1 MKPFVS
7 KVLLPLLGGSATIA
21 IAAGFL
27 LGGHTFPS
35 VTPAVADAPG
45 TNSQPNPEGSG
56 TATDSELDKEGTGTD
71 SELNQEGTGTDS
83 ELNKKGGLSPKNPK
97 DRPDPKNTQETY
109 LNIQSN
115 PPGARAEVGIQFNGW
130 QIVPSTGRIIC
141 TTPCTKKLD
150 PADVAI
156 LPNGIANLV
165 IRLEKANFATHID
178 VIELGKLDRPWALE
192 GGKTYS
198 RSITLQSNDWVLK
211 DSRAKDSKPD
221 SSNSQEE
228 QKPSDSQPDSEKPKK
243 GLSK

>member
-1 MKPFVS
+1 MKSFVS